1 MSESRSSSTGKGCG
15 CGGIGVGNVV
25 AAILSWCSWH
35 SIGWMIVHLVLGWL
49 YVIYWLIKYWGSV
62 KLSW

>member
-1 MSESRSSSTGKGCG
+1 MSEGSSSTNKGCG
-15 CGGIGVGNVV
+15 CGGLGVGNVV

-35 SIGWMIVHLVLGWL
+35 SIGWMILHLIFGWL
-49 YVIYWLIKYWGSV
+49 YVIYWLIKYWGTV